1 MKCYYSVILLIRKLL
16 SNDFL
21 STYTCRVVTV
31 FLFSFVFTNNLLLTL
46 LLMVTLTKIIMKK
59 QLQLISGLI
68 LLFIMISG
76 TLQTQEFRT
85 ETDLLGDIKVPADA
99 YYGAQAARAM
109 QNFKISGQYINDY
122 PDFMKAWG
130 MIKLATARANT
141 EAGKMKPEKLKMI
154 EPACQDLIDGKL
166 LDQFKIDLYQGGAGT
181 SANMNANEVIANRAL
196 ELAGYKKGDYEKIS
210 PNDDINMSQSTN
222 DTYPTALKLTMLL
235 QHDKLKAEMTRLKKS
250 FEKLGSKYLEVVKM
264 GRTEFQ
270 DAVPMTVGQEFYS
283 YASMIDWEIDNL
295 DNAAKSLEVL
305 NMGGTA
311 IGTGLNTPDGYQE
324 FIIKNL
330 REITGYDL
338 TNADDLIAATSS
350 LHGFV
355 VYSSALK
362 TLATTLSK
370 ISNDLIILSSGPRN
384 GIFEINLPPRQP
396 GSSIMPGKVNPVI
409 PELMALVSYRV
420 VGNDVT
426 VNISASDGDLQLNA
440 YEPVVGL
447 TIFESQKLLTNTMKT
462 FREDCIDGITVNE
475 DTDKKNLETT
485 IGIVTALNPVLGHH
499 VGDELAKEAKE
510 TGKGILELVREKK
523 LLTEEQIKEIFSV
536 ENLTRLDKAKYNN
549 K

>member
-1 MKCYYSVILLIRKLL
+1 MKKLSTVLMILLA
-16 SNDFL
+16 
-21 STYTCRVVTV
+21 VMVQ
-31 FLFSFVFTNNLLLTL
+31 NLTA
-46 LLMVTLTKIIMKK
+46 
-59 QLQLISGLI
+59 
-68 LLFIMISG
+68 
-76 TLQTQEFRT
+76 QEKYRT

-99 YYGAQAARAM
+99 YYGGQAARAM
-109 QNFKISGQYINDY
+109 ENFQISGQYINDY

-130 MIKLATARANT
+130 MVKMAAAQANT
-141 EAGKMKPEKLKMI
+141 DAGKMPPEVLKPI
-154 EPACQDLIDGKL
+154 EDACKELIGGKY
-166 LDQFKIDLYQGGAGT
+166 LDQFRVDLYQGGAGT

-196 ELAGYKKGDYEKIS
+196 EIAGHKKGEYDKIS
-210 PNDDINMSQSTN
+210 PNDEINMSQSTN
-222 DTYPTALKLTMLL
+222 DTYPTALKLAMLM
-235 QHDKLKAEMTRLKKS
+235 QNDKLKEQLSLLTGS
-250 FEKLGSKYLEVVKM
+250 FRKLGGKYLDVVKM

-270 DAVPMTVGQEFYS
+270 DAVPMTVGQEFHS
-283 YASMIDWEIDNL
+283 YAAMLEWELANL
-295 DNAAKSLEVL
+295 EHAEKSLMVL

-311 IGTGLNTPDGYQE
+311 IGTALNTPKGYHE
-324 FIIKNL
+324 YVIKHL
-330 REITGYDL
+330 RDISGYDFN
-338 TNADDLIAATSS
+338 NADDLIAATSS
-350 LHGFV
+350 LHSFV

-420 VGNDVT
+420 IGNDVT
-426 VNISASDGDLQLNA
+426 VNIAASDGDLQLNA

-447 TIFESQKLLTNTMKT
+447 TIFESQKLLSNTMKA
-462 FREDCIDGITVNE
+462 FREQCVDGITINE
-475 DTDKKNLETT
+475 EVDKRNLETT

-510 TGKGILELVREKK
+510 SGKGILELVREKK
-523 LLTEEQIKEIFSV
+523 LLTEEQINEILSP
-536 ENLTRLDKAKYNN
+536 ENMTGIDKSKYEN

>member
-1 MKCYYSVILLIRKLL
+1 MNKK
-16 SNDFL
+16 
-21 STYTCRVVTV
+21 T
-31 FLFSFVFTNNLLLTL
+31 LLTG
-46 LLMVTLTKIIMKK
+46 LMMLFLTAGVTMYAQDKY
-59 QLQLISGLI
+59 
-68 LLFIMISG
+68 
-76 TLQTQEFRT
+76 RT
-85 ETDLLGDIKVPADA
+85 ETDLLGNIKVPADA

-141 EAGKMKPEKLKMI
+141 DAGKMKPEMLKLI
-154 EPACQDLIDGKL
+154 EPACQELIDGKL

-181 SANMNANEVIANRAL
+181 STNMNANEVIANRAL

-210 PNDDINMSQSTN
+210 PNDEINMSQSTN
-222 DTYPTALKLTMLL
+222 DTYPTSLKLTMLM
-235 QHDKLKAEMTRLKKS
+235 QNDDLKEQVKELAKS
-250 FEKLGSKYLEVVKM
+250 FRVLGNKYIDVLKM
-264 GRTEFQ
+264 GRTELQ
-270 DAVPMTVGQEFYS
+270 DAVPMTVGQEFHS
-283 YASMIDWEIDNL
+283 YASMLEWELANL
-295 DNAAKSLEVL
+295 ENAQKSIEVL
-305 NMGGTA
+305 NMGATA
-311 IGTGLNTPDGYQE
+311 IGTGINTPKGYDDYV
-324 FIIKNL
+324 IKHL

-338 TNADDLIAATSS
+338 KNADDLIAATSS

-420 VGNDVT
+420 IGNDVT

-440 YEPVVGL
+440 YEPVVGIA
-447 TIFESQKLLTNTMKT
+447 IFESQKILTNALKTM
-462 FREDCIDGITVNE
+462 REDCVDGITINE
-475 DTDKKNLETT
+475 DVDKKNMETT
-485 IGIVTALNPVLGHH
+485 IGIVTALNPILGHH

-523 LLTEEQIKEIFSV
+523 LLTEDQIKKLLDP
-536 ENLTRLDKAKYNN
+536 ENMVGLDKTKYEG

>member
-1 MKCYYSVILLIRKLL
+1 MINFAQQKPMIMNAKI
-16 SNDFL
+16 
-21 STYTCRVVTV
+21 T
-31 FLFSFVFTNNLLLTL
+31 FTG
-46 LLMVTLTKIIMKK
+46 LMVLLVFWGT
-59 QLQLISGLI
+59 GLRA
-68 LLFIMISG
+68 
-76 TLQTQEFRT
+76 QEKYRT

-109 QNFKISGQYINDY
+109 ENFKISGQYINDY

-130 MIKLATARANT
+130 MVKLAAARANT
-141 EAGKMKPEKLKMI
+141 DAGKMPPEMLKLI
-154 EPACQDLIDGKL
+154 EPACRELIDGKY

-181 SANMNANEVIANRAL
+181 STNMNANEVIANIAL
-196 ELAGYKKGDYEKIS
+196 EKAGYKKGDYKKIS
-210 PNDDINMSQSTN
+210 PNDQINMSQSTN
-222 DTYPTALKLTMLL
+222 DTYPTALKLTMLM
-235 QHDKLKAEMTRLKKS
+235 HNDALKEQVKSLAES
-250 FEKLGSKYLEVVKM
+250 FRKLGQKYLEVLKM

-270 DAVPMTVGQEFYS
+270 DAVPMTVGQEFHS
-283 YASMIDWEIDNL
+283 YASMLEWELENL
-295 DNAAKSLEVL
+295 EHAEKALMVL

-311 IGTGLNTPDGYQE
+311 IGTGLNTPKGYDQY
-324 FIIKNL
+324 IIKHL

-338 TNADDLIAATSS
+338 KNADDLIAATSS

-384 GIFEINLPPRQP
+384 GIFEINLPARQP

-420 VGNDVT
+420 MGNDVT

-440 YEPVVGL
+440 YEPVVGIA
-447 TIFESQKLLTNTMKT
+447 IFESQKLLTNAMKT
-462 FREDCIDGITVNE
+462 FREDCVDGITINE
-475 DTDKKNLETT
+475 DVDKRNMETT
-485 IGIVTALNPVLGHH
+485 IGIVTALNPILGHH

-523 LLTEEQIKEIFSV
+523 LLTEEQIKKLLDP
-536 ENLTRLDKAKYNN
+536 ENMVGLDKTKYE
-549 K
+549 KK